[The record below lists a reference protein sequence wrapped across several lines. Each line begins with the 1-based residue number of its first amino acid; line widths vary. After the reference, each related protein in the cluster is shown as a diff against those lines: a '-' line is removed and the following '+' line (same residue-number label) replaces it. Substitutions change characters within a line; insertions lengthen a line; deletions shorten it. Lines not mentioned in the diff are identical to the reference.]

1 MTIPRP
7 FGGPSQTRARVISF
21 GQQRPAQGGFWL
33 DDRAVCW
40 ETAES
45 SGAVELPDRFVYQ
58 GTHQRL
64 NAAAAIAAALT
75 RGADLAA
82 VRAGLERFE
91 GVRDRA
97 ELVAEIDGVLYVNDT
112 SATAPAA
119 AIAALDA
126 YPGRTLHVIAG
137 GFDKKLELAPLGCA
151 LADKAASII
160 LLDGTA
166 TPRLMET
173 IRAAG
178 GNWLGPFDS
187 MDKAVRVGAAQASA
201 GDVVILSP
209 GCASFG
215 LFRDEFDRG
224 DKFREAVTNLTV
236 GAGA

>member
-1 MTIPRP
+1 MLAHQYFGQTKLSHRDRAIASPTIALGR
-7 FGGPSQTRARVISF
+7 GVISF

-45 SGAVELPDRFVYQ
+45 SGAVELPDRFVYL

-97 ELVAEIDGVLYVNDT
+97 ELVAEIDGVLT
-112 SATAPAA
+112 SMTPRPPRRRLQCP
-119 AIAALDA
+119 LDA
-126 YPGRTLHVIAG
+126 FPGRALHVIAG

-160 LLDGTA
+160 LLDG
-166 TPRLMET
+166 PRRLADGDDSSGGRKLAPP
-173 IRAAG
+173 IRPHGQGGPGWRGQAAPAM
-178 GNWLGPFDS
+178 W
-187 MDKAVRVGAAQASA
+187 
-201 GDVVILSP
+201 
-209 GCASFG
+209 
-215 LFRDEFDRG
+215 
-224 DKFREAVTNLTV
+224 
-236 GAGA
+236 